1 MKNFAVMANKAIK
14 SFNTTVLI
22 SLRGIINNASFT
34 SGNQDRRNSA

>member
-22 SLRGIINNASFT
+22 LLRGIINSAGFT
-34 SGNQDRRNSA
+34 SGN

>member
-22 SLRGIINNASFT
+22 SLRDIINNASFT
-34 SGNQDRRNSA
+34 SGN